1 MQPDWFPWLSIL
13 IFLPLAGAG
22 ALYLAPERHARTIAL
37 ATTVLDVLVA
47 LPLWWLFN
55 PSSSRMQFVEHV
67 AWITSPPIHYS
78 LGIDGISLPLELMTA
93 ALMPLCVLV
102 SWNAITTRVR
112 TFMAV
117 LLVMETA
124 MLGVFAALDFV
135 LFYVFWEAML
145 IPMYLLI
152 GVWGGPNRLYAAIK
166 FFLYTLAGSVLLLV
180 AILVLYF
187 YGGRTFDVL
196 ALSQVTYPAALQ
208 QWVFLAFFAA
218 FAVKVPMFPF
228 HTWLPDAH
236 VEAPTAGSVILA
248 SVLLKMGAYGFV
260 RFSLPMLPDAS
271 QAMTPLIAALSIIA
285 IIYGAYMALA
295 QVDLKKLIAYSSVS
309 HMGFVTLG
317 LFVMNQQGIEGAV
330 LQMVNHGITTG
341 ALFLCVGIIYER
353 THSRLIA
360 DNVGLA
366 KPMPRYATL
375 LVIFALSSLG
385 LPGTN
390 SFVGEFL
397 VLVGTF
403 LWSKAAAA
411 LASLGV
417 ILAAAYLLYMVQR
430 VVFGVALPREL
441 PHLKDVGIIYE
452 RTHSR
457 LIADN
462 VGLAKPMPR
471 YATLL
476 VIFALSSLGLPGT
489 NSFVGEFLVLVGTFL
504 WSKAAAALA
513 SLGVILAAAY
523 LLYMIQRVVF
533 GVALPREL
541 PHLKDI
547 GLREFTILLPLV
559 GLVFWIGVYPNP
571 LVTRMHST
579 VTKTLETMARTKVA
593 PNSHPSA
600 AVVPSVVSSGQT
612 ENGRP

>member
-1 MQPDWFPWLSIL
+1 MADFFPWLSVL
-13 IFLPLAGAG
+13 IFLPLAGVA
-22 ALYLAPERHARTIAL
+22 ALFLLEERHARMVAL
-37 ATTVLDVLVA
+37 AVTVADFIVA
-47 LPLWWLFN
+47 LPLWWLFD
-55 PSSSRMQFVEHV
+55 PSSSRMQFSEHA
-67 AWITSPPIHYS
+67 AWITSPPIHYH
-78 LGIDGISLPLELMTA
+78 LGIDGISLPLVLMTA

-102 SWNAITTRVR
+102 SWESIVTRVR

-180 AILVLYF
+180 AILVLFF
-187 YGGRTFDVL
+187 YGGHTFDVL
-196 ALSQVTYPAALQ
+196 ALSQVTYPVAVQ
-208 QWVFLAFFAA
+208 QWLFFAFFAA

-271 QAMTPLIAALSIIA
+271 QAMTPFMAVLSVIA

-317 LFVMNQQGIEGAV
+317 LFVMNQEGLEGAV

-403 LWSKAAAA
+403 LWSKAAAV
-411 LASLGV
+411 LACLGV

-441 PHLKDVGIIYE
+441 PHL
-452 RTHSR
+452 T
-457 LIADN
+457 
-462 VGLAKPMPR
+462 
-471 YATLL
+471 
-476 VIFALSSLGLPGT
+476 
-489 NSFVGEFLVLVGTFL
+489 
-504 WSKAAAALA
+504 
-513 SLGVILAAAY
+513 
-523 LLYMIQRVVF
+523 
-533 GVALPREL
+533 
-541 PHLKDI
+541 DI
-547 GLREFTILLPLV
+547 GGREFGMLVPLV
-559 GLVFWIGVYPNP
+559 MLVFWIGLYPNP
-571 LVTRMHST
+571 LVSRMHST
-579 VTKTLETMARTKVA
+579 VTQTLETMARTKMA
-593 PNSHPSA
+593 PTSHPSA
-600 AVVPSVVSSGQT
+600 AATAPVFVRGQR
-612 ENGRP
+612 EDSRP